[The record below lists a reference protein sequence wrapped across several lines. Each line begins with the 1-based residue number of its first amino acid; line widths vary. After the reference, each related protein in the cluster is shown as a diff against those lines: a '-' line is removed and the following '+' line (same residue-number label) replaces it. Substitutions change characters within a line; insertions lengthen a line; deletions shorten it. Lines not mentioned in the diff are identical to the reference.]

1 MPSSTG
7 TSHEEPARPPPAG
20 PLPDPPPSTSNS
32 TASSTLPKQ
41 RTIVPKSSTI
51 NAKTNYVSPYRQQ
64 TPSRSVSTPL
74 LPKTTSVTNTN
85 SPNFKNIVSRFNETK
100 DEKIPNPSNRIP
112 AVAAGPAPP
121 GFRTRKTPQW
131 KPAGG
136 SGNGNGQQP
145 QQQTGPR
152 SNSSN
157 SNSNSNGGR
166 GETPPA
172 PSGRVKTERS
182 MSAHDIPAG
191 GAGGVGGLQRTRARK
206 MSEGM
211 LKSLPPLD
219 TTVNDRHLSVN
230 RHRRSRS
237 ALQLYSPSAASMAD
251 TEELDD
257 VQGGSGG
264 GIGTTTTAAANSAG
278 RSLRHRRSRSDVGS
292 YGSPE
297 EFEFTDMIY
306 TASPQ
311 EASPRVVQAVR
322 TGIPLPKSRIA
333 SPTSPGTKRKVGRD
347 SKAETLAPIAV
358 SSHGSRRS
366 PQPISSPRLQA
377 YISAPLPAKSPPLRS
392 SRQRLQQSA
401 GSAAASSRQKFQNN
415 SSPTTPSS
423 YAKDVGIQ
431 RGRGARSSSVGE
443 NRGRDIKKK
452 IPELGTVDFAA
463 RRARIQ
469 SAFNKTLK
477 ETNEGK
483 AKIVPAVR
491 TSKHSMQGEFDCPT
505 PRSAV
510 SHRIDEEDEDEA
522 EKPFQ
527 PQFTNQAD
535 MQAGAEIGE
544 EALELPT
551 PIDIDDDS
559 DSPDEQPLEAVSF
572 VQEDEEERP
581 VFRHQV
587 FDRPA
592 SQASSTSTTSDSSDS
607 SSSFDDDLPAQD
619 TISPMSRQRPFSLI
633 EPKRAEPSSI
643 PLIVT
648 PDSPGEPPFLA
659 ASTFLRPNSNWSGYS
674 IDSEYTREP
683 TIPEMPA
690 HHMFDSVGGGV
701 AVEPPTSDQQDATTS
716 PTEAYIPIMLS
727 NTLDA
732 AMRGNI
738 MAQVEVYGKAQT
750 KPGLSP
756 VPASVS
762 SPTDASNTPVD
773 TIVGVFEDYD
783 EPREDFFNSYENTPV
798 DYRPRDR
805 YSGELEL
812 VTPGGYQVDDE
823 GGDQETETE
832 MDSGTETGSSGET
845 ETEAEGTEAEYQDTE
860 AEYTETEGGYQDE
873 TETEGEYSHCDGEY
887 DEQYDSTSCSE
898 MPDSA
903 HPGLDDQS
911 DNQSDGWTSA
921 SASPEMEDHPAR
933 RLSMQ
938 LNDSP
943 TTPRQYFEEIES
955 PLPPTPPPKDS
966 HFLPAAPV
974 NLLPAPV
981 PPAKDPPRAV
991 SPSPSAMSA
1000 PPAHSTHSGY
1010 TSHRMPTY
1018 GFPSYPLQ
1026 LPEIQRDTEPLGLAI
1041 QVMPDDNSPE
1051 LPPVPP
1057 NKRPGFDRWNT
1068 VANMEN
1074 TTESARPSLEYHHSY
1089 QSSRQSLDQYS
1100 NHRPS
1105 LDQYPAGSPSSSFHS
1120 EIESRLSNITNQNG
1134 NRHSETPASST
1145 APTNRG
1151 SSSIHSQDQI
1161 LPQVPPE
1168 QKMLIKRRHLLKELV
1183 DTESSY
1189 FRDMTVAMEIY
1200 KGSANACAAITMDDI
1215 KVLFGNTEA
1224 IVAFSKSFLESLRKA
1239 VKSVYVM
1246 QRARSGVTSS
1256 AASISNSIVS
1266 TDDRNSSSMDDFA
1279 FEEEKDRKTFVGEV
1293 FMDMFYQMEK
1303 VYGEYCKN
1311 HDAAVG
1317 RLAKLESNKGIA
1329 IWLSEC
1335 KACAEDLTNA
1345 WNLESLLIKP
1355 VQRILKYPLLLT
1367 QLLECTPRNH
1377 PDFIQLEV
1385 AAKEMKFVADRIN
1398 EMKKRKDMVEK
1409 IVGRKRQESDIGHG
1423 ITKAFA
1429 RQAEKLKQSVG
1440 LSEVVVDE
1448 TYNKY
1453 FENYNMH
1460 FVQVQVIIRDI
1471 EIYKDDIQ
1479 GHVDKFLE
1487 YTQTIKEFIDVS
1499 HSQHP
1504 EVETKWRKFDSAM
1517 RELATSYLAEHK
1529 HRVQKHSIEP
1539 LTMLLKLHES
1549 PQRIMTKRNKKA
1561 VDYARFKAIIERGD
1575 TPDKKT
1581 KDLADAY
1588 LALNETLI
1596 DELPKLFKLT
1606 KKMVDAV
1613 LLNFVELQG
1622 IWMNDWASKIKMTFP
1637 EFATLPVKLE
1647 EVVKDFTVDFSYNEQ
1662 SLNHLGICNGSMKAK
1677 YMSLVPIASPSM
1689 TTLSLDAFDD
1699 GSSYRRPSTATE
1711 EATRDSSPGI
1721 RDRAMSLTNN
1731 SPTAGSFYDKPER
1744 FYETKPE
1751 RRYSGGGSTLSPL
1764 VAMGTP
1770 GLNMIPQVA
1779 QNLAQ
1784 NSRNRATSVALPHR
1798 SPSTSSLKLNP
1809 QVQRSFSERQT
1820 PTRDFASRPSSRTY
1834 SLAETIFDGPETH
1847 AAYASSAALVDPRVE
1862 SRTPSRTN
1870 SPAPI
1875 FSSAMPMDDDRDIRR
1890 DDTPSG
1896 SPMMQSRPPSRA
1908 PSIASSMHSQRR
1920 TLTLSAE
1927 GGGFPYLTYVQGE
1940 IFDVVGTKGEIWLA
1954 KNQDDKNGEL
1964 GWIWCKHFAKL

>member
-1 MPSSTG
+1 
-7 TSHEEPARPPPAG
+7 
-20 PLPDPPPSTSNS
+20 
-32 TASSTLPKQ
+32 
-41 RTIVPKSSTI
+41 
-51 NAKTNYVSPYRQQ
+51 
-64 TPSRSVSTPL
+64 
-74 LPKTTSVTNTN
+74 
-85 SPNFKNIVSRFNETK
+85 
-100 DEKIPNPSNRIP
+100 
-112 AVAAGPAPP
+112 
-121 GFRTRKTPQW
+121 
-131 KPAGG
+131 
-136 SGNGNGQQP
+136 
-145 QQQTGPR
+145 
-152 SNSSN
+152 
-157 SNSNSNGGR
+157 
-166 GETPPA
+166 
-172 PSGRVKTERS
+172 
-182 MSAHDIPAG
+182 MSAHEIHVG
-191 GAGGVGGLQRTRARK
+191 GTGGMGGLQRTRDRK
-206 MSEGM
+206 LSEGM
-211 LKSLPPLD
+211 LRNLPPLD
-219 TTVNDRHLSVN
+219 TTVNDRHLNVS

-237 ALQLYSPSAASMAD
+237 ALQLHSPSAASMAD
-251 TEELDD
+251 TEGDD
-257 VQGGSGG
+257 
-264 GIGTTTTAAANSAG
+264 IGDGCGDGAATNAASNSAG

-297 EFEFTDMIY
+297 ESEYTDMIY

-322 TGIPLPKSRIA
+322 SGIPQPKSRIE
-333 SPTSPGTKRKVGRD
+333 SPTSPGTKRKGGKD

-401 GSAAASSRQKFQNN
+401 GSAAASSRQKFQNT

-443 NRGRDIKKK
+443 NRGRDVKKK

-510 SHRIDEEDEDEA
+510 SQRIEEEDENEA
-522 EKPFQ
+522 EESFQ

-535 MQAGAEIGE
+535 VQAGAEIGE
-544 EALELPT
+544 DAQELPT
-551 PIDIDDDS
+551 PIDIDDS
-559 DSPDEQPLEAVSF
+559 DSTSVQPLEAVSF
-572 VQEDEEERP
+572 VQDEDEEEEEEQRP

-587 FDRPA
+587 FDRPV
-592 SQASSTSTTSDSSDS
+592 SQASSTSTTSNSSDS
-607 SSSFDDDLPAQD
+607 SSSFDDDLPVQD

-683 TIPEMPA
+683 TIPEMPT
-690 HHMFDSVGGGV
+690 HHTFDSVGA

-716 PTEAYIPIMLS
+716 PSEAYIPIMLS

-738 MAQVEVYGKAQT
+738 MAQAEVYGKTQT
-750 KPGLSP
+750 QTGLSP

-762 SPTDASNTPVD
+762 SPTDASITPVD
-773 TIVGVFEDYD
+773 TVVGVFDHYD
-783 EPREDFFNSYENTPV
+783 EPREDFFKSYENTPV
-798 DYRPRDR
+798 DFHPRDR

-845 ETEAEGTEAEYQDTE
+845 ETEAEGIEAEYQDTE
-860 AEYTETEGGYQDE
+860 AGYTETEGEYQDE

-911 DNQSDGWTSA
+911 DTQSDRWTSA
-921 SASPEMEDHPAR
+921 SASPDLMEDHPAR

-943 TTPRQYFEEIES
+943 TTPRQPLDGIDS

-966 HFLPAAPV
+966 HFLPAVPM
-974 NLLPAPV
+974 NLMPAPV

-1000 PPAHSTHSGY
+1000 PPPAQSTYSGY

-1041 QVMPDDNSPE
+1041 QVMPDDSPE

-1057 NKRPGFDRWNT
+1057 NKRPSFERWHT

-1074 TTESARPSLEYHHSY
+1074 TTDSARPSLEYHQSY
-1089 QSSRQSLDQYS
+1089 PSSRQSLDQYS

-1120 EIESRLSNITNQNG
+1120 EIESRLSNQNG

-1246 QRARSGVTSS
+1246 QRARSGATSS
-1256 AASISNSIVS
+1256 AASISNSVVS
-1266 TDDRNSSSMDDFA
+1266 TDERNGSSMDDFA
-1279 FEEEKDRKTFVGEV
+1279 FEEEKDKKTYVGEV

-1377 PDFIQLEV
+1377 PDFTQLEV

-1471 EIYKDDIQ
+1471 EIYKEDIQ

-1487 YTQTIKEFIDVS
+1487 YTQTIREFIDVS
-1499 HSQHP
+1499 HTQHP
-1504 EVETKWRKFDSAM
+1504 EVEAKWRKFDGAM
-1517 RELATSYLAEHK
+1517 RELATTYLAEHK

-1622 IWMNDWASKIKMTFP
+1622 IWMNGWALKIKMTFP
-1637 EFATLPVKLE
+1637 EFATLPIKLE
-1647 EVVKDFTVDFSYNEQ
+1647 DVVKDFTDDFSYNEQ
-1662 SLNHLGICNGSMKAK
+1662 SLNHLGVCNGSMKAK
-1677 YMSLVPIASPSM
+1677 YMSLLPISSPSM
-1689 TTLSLDAFDD
+1689 TTLTLEAFDD
-1699 GSSYRRPSTATE
+1699 SSSHRRPSTATE
-1711 EATRDSSPGI
+1711 EATRDLSPGF

-1731 SPTAGSFYDKPER
+1731 SPTAGSFYEKPER
-1744 FYETKPE
+1744 FYETRSE
-1751 RRYSGGGSTLSPL
+1751 RRSSGGGSTLSPL

-1820 PTRDFASRPSSRTY
+1820 PTRDFTSRPSSRTY

-1847 AAYASSAALVDPRVE
+1847 AAYASGSALVDPRIE
-1862 SRTPSRTN
+1862 SRAPSRTN

-1875 FSSAMPMDDDRDIRR
+1875 FSSAMPMEDDRDIKR

-1896 SPMMQSRPPSRA
+1896 SPMIQSRPPSRA

-1920 TLTLSAE
+1920 TLTLSGTSTPIFVAASLYE
-1927 GGGFPYLTYVQGE
+1927 FNIDKQRREGGFPYLTYVQGE